1 LKQAHPARH
10 TPKIW
15 ILIMALHPFFE
26 KTRIFPQPR
35 AADPD

>member
-1 LKQAHPARH
+1 MIATGIDITERKKAEL
-10 TPKIW
+10 
-15 ILIMALHPFFE
+15 ALHPFFE